1 MDSTTQMIVIENL
14 DYRYANSKT
23 KSLNSISLTIPKGAL
38 FGLLGPNGAGKTTL
52 ISILVGLIDIESD
65 SISINGYDLTKHSK
79 KIKNLQGY
87 IPQEYAFYPNLTAEE
102 NLQFFAGIQK
112 LSGDKKQ
119 QRINYCLEFCQLESF
134 KKQKTSTFSGGLK
147 RRLNLAIGLL
157 NDPDIIYL
165 DEPTVGIDPQ
175 SRAFIL
181 AKIKALNSAGKTI
194 IYASHYMEEIEQLCD
209 QIAILDFGKVLKKG
223 KLSELSSPKS
233 MAARVRLKE
242 KLTDEQV
249 ANLSEKFEF
258 ESVNNNL
265 VFHQVVTMP
274 QLKSL
279 VERFEKLNISP
290 VKIQYGQR
298 SLEQLF
304 LDLTDRK
311 LRD

>member
-1 MDSTTQMIVIENL
+1 MIVIKNL
-14 DYRYANSKT
+14 DYRYANAKT
-23 KSLNSISLTIPKGAL
+23 HSLNSISLTIPKGAL

-52 ISILVGLIDIESD
+52 ISILVGLISVD
-65 SISINGYDLTKHSK
+65 SGFVSIDGHDLNKDPK
-79 KIKNLQGY
+79 KIKSLQGY
-87 IPQEYAFYPNLTAEE
+87 IPQDYAFYPNLTAEE

-112 LSGDKKQ
+112 ISGEKKQ
-119 QRINYCLEFCQLESF
+119 QRIDYCLAFCQLEAF
-134 KKQKTSTFSGGLK
+134 KKQKTASFSGGLK

-157 NDPDIIYL
+157 NDPDILYF

-181 AKIKALNSAGKTI
+181 DKIKALNSSGKTI

-209 QIAILDFGKVLKKG
+209 QIAILDFGKVLQQG

-233 MAARVRLKE
+233 MGARIRLKE
-242 KLTDEQV
+242 NLTNEQKTG
-249 ANLSEKFEF
+249 LSEEFEF
-258 ESVNNNL
+258 EQVNSDL
-265 VFHQVVTMP
+265 VFHQVVTLS

-279 VERFEKLNISP
+279 VERLERFKISP
-290 VKIQYGQR
+290 AKIQYGQR

-304 LDLTDRK
+304 LDLTNRK

>member
-1 MDSTTQMIVIENL
+1 MIVIENL
-14 DYRYANSKT
+14 DYQYKSSSLY
-23 KSLNSISLTIPKGAL
+23 SLNGISLTIPKGSL

-52 ISILVGLIDIESD
+52 ISILVGLISVD
-65 SISINGYDLTKHSK
+65 SGLISIDGHDLKKDSK

-87 IPQEYAFYPNLTAEE
+87 IPQDYAFYPNLTAEE
-102 NLQFFAGIQK
+102 NLQFFAGIQQ
-112 LSGDKKQ
+112 LSGEKKQ
-119 QRINYCLEFCQLESF
+119 QRIDYCLEFCQLEAF

-157 NDPDIIYL
+157 NDPDVIYL

-181 AKIKALNSAGKTI
+181 DKIKALNSEGKTI

-209 QIAILDFGKVLKKG
+209 QIAILDLGKVLKMG
-223 KLSELSSPKS
+223 KLSELSSQRNR
-233 MAARVRLKE
+233 ATRVRLKE
-242 KLTDEQV
+242 ILTGEQK
-249 ANLSEKFEF
+249 AQLSKYFEF
-258 ESVNNNL
+258 ESINNEL
-265 VFHQVVTMP
+265 VFSQVVTMP
-274 QLKSL
+274 QLNLL
-279 VERFEKLNISP
+279 VERFEEMNISP
-290 VKIQYGQR
+290 AKIQYGQD

>member
-1 MDSTTQMIVIENL
+1 MIVIEGLN
-14 DYRYANSKT
+14 YRYKNAQTN
-23 KSLNSISLTIPKGAL
+23 SLNSINLTIPKGAL

-52 ISILVGLIDIESD
+52 ISILVGLISVD
-65 SISINGYDLTKHSK
+65 SGLISIDGHDLKKASK

-87 IPQEYAFYPNLTAEE
+87 IPQDYAFYPNLTAEE

-112 LSGDKKQ
+112 LSGDEKQ
-119 QRINYCLEFCQLESF
+119 QRIDYCLEFCQLETF

-181 AKIKALNSAGKTI
+181 DKIKALNTAGKTI

-209 QIAILDFGKVLKKG
+209 QIAILDVGKVLKKG
-223 KLSELSSPKS
+223 ALSELSSQKS
-233 MAARVRLKE
+233 MGVRVRLKE
-242 KLTDEQV
+242 KLTDEQK
-249 ANLSEKFEF
+249 AALSIIFEF
-258 ESVNNNL
+258 ECINNEL
-265 VFHQVVTMP
+265 VFDHVVTLP
-274 QLKSL
+274 QLKVL
-279 VERFEKLNISP
+279 VEQLDKMNISP
-290 VKIQYGQR
+290 AKIQYGQR